1 MILHQLNIKVVV
13 IQKFMLIWKFYV
25 CASSCHFWFW
35 HVGINFDS
43 YLGNKNFILS
53 AAISLHNK
61 TMSAAEYLWILQNS
75 RISSLLLSCNQ
86 SAKVW
91 LKLKTCAWQYTSR
104 RDSNC
109 KLHSHYAK
117 IFCIGKISRRHKAYI
132 IICKNSVS
140 VSGVIALCSV
150 KHVQYFWIH

>member
-1 MILHQLNIKVVV
+1 
-13 IQKFMLIWKFYV
+13 MLIWKFYL

-61 TMSAAEYLWILQNS
+61 TMSAVEYLWILQNS

-91 LKLKTCAWQYTSR
+91 LKLKTCDWQYSAH
-104 RDSNC
+104 RDSHC
-109 KLHSHYAK
+109 KLHSHHAK
-117 IFCIGKISRRHKAYI
+117 IFCVGKISRTHKTDT

-140 VSGVIALCSV
+140 VSGVIALCNV